1 MYSGAFLRI
10 IGVKDIYKMQASK
23 GKECAMNQNIYL
35 KLERNSEVRNRSVTI
50 GDVGKIYCGDSS
62 VVNKLKT
69 VKILTIPD
77 TKKGGKK
84 RYSASAMKV
93 IELIQ
98 EEYPSAQIENIGECD
113 FIVDYIDESKKK
125 LIPANIMDAVKIV
138 IVCIIVFFGSAYAIM
153 AYNNDV
159 GTVEIFD
166 KMYELILDESSGRG
180 KWMEIMYSIGLTGGI
195 VIFYNHFGGKS
206 FSNDPTPIEV
216 EMNTYE
222 QDIDYA
228 LIERGSRSGKEEDV
242 Q

>member
-1 MYSGAFLRI
+1 
-10 IGVKDIYKMQASK
+10 
-23 GKECAMNQNIYL
+23 MNQNIYL
-35 KLERNSEVRNRSVTI
+35 KLERNNEVRDRSVTI
-50 GDVGKIYCGDSS
+50 GDVGKIYCSDNAVAS
-62 VVNKLKT
+62 KLKT
-69 VKILTIPD
+69 VKVMTVPK
-77 TKKGGKK
+77 TEKGGKK
-84 RYSASAMKV
+84 RYSVSAMKV

-98 EEYPSAQIENIGECD
+98 KEYPSAQIENIGECD
-113 FIVDYIDESKKK
+113 FIIDYIDESKKK
-125 LIPANIMDAVKIV
+125 LIPENIMSVIKTI
-138 IVCIIVFFGSAYAIM
+138 IVCVIVFFGSAYAIM

-159 GTVEIFD
+159 GTIEIFD
-166 KMYELILDESSGRG
+166 KMYELILGDAGSRG

>member
-1 MYSGAFLRI
+1 
-10 IGVKDIYKMQASK
+10 
-23 GKECAMNQNIYL
+23 MNQNIYL
-35 KLERNSEVRNRSVTI
+35 KLERNNEVRTRNVTI
-50 GDVGKIYCGDSS
+50 GDVGKIYCSDSA

-69 VKILTIPD
+69 VKVMTIPD
-77 TKKGGKK
+77 GDALKKHSKNKHSAKKK
-84 RYSASAMKV
+84 RYSVSAMKV

-98 EEYPSAQIENIGECD
+98 QEYPAAQIENIGECD
-113 FIVDYIDESKKK
+113 FIVDYIDESSRNHR
-125 LIPANIMDAVKIV
+125 LASLMDIVKTVVICIV
-138 IVCIIVFFGSAYAIM
+138 VFFGSAYAIM

-159 GTVEIFD
+159 GTTEIFD
-166 KMYELILDESSGRG
+166 KAYELLIDDSENRG
-180 KWMEIMYSIGLTGGI
+180 KWMEIMYSIGLTSGI
-195 VIFYNHFGGKS
+195 VIFYNHFGGKT